1 MGPWG
6 GPWWVSPGVGWM
18 DDRGTMKGN
27 VRGKKMGKKRR
38 PEGVPEQSGKRRLC
52 LQNGCPGVEF

>member
-1 MGPWG
+1 
-6 GPWWVSPGVGWM
+6 M

-52 LQNGCPGVEF
+52 LQNGCLGVEF